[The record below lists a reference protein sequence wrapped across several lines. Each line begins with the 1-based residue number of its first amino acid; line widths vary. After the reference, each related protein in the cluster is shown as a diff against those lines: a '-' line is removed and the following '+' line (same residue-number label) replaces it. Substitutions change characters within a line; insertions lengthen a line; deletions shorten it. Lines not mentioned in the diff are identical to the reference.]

1 MTRTPSPATHEDPM
15 SSTVTT
21 AHTAGTG
28 STVIT
33 NIAGLVT
40 NSPSFGRGSPARVNS
55 RVGEHPLS
63 V

>member
-40 NSPSFGRGSPARVNS
+40 NSPPSDGGP
-55 RVGEHPLS
+55 PLE
-63 V
+63 